1 VSPACPLCIGVDTK
15 LSDYRTRAVFYAF
28 FTPPGEAGNRS
39 FTRSLRKISVRR
51 QRPPKRWSRPREEK
65 ETMSVL
71 DGVSLV
77 LATGLFIYLLV
88 ALLRADRS

>member
-1 VSPACPLCIGVDTK
+1 MPLAG
-15 LSDYRTRAVFYAF
+15 
-28 FTPPGEAGNRS
+28 GGNRS
-39 FTRSLRKISVRR
+39 FTRSLRKISVKR
-51 QRPPKRWSRPREEK
+51 QRPPKRWSRPREER
-65 ETMSVL
+65 EIMSVL